1 MRDNKFFD
9 QVKDTILYKTTKGEY
24 FTVQEYLAKHE
35 GRLGK
40 KIIYTNDPARQS
52 ASIAMYDAEGID
64 VAVMDALIEL
74 NFLSFM
80 EYQGGVEDLKFA
92 RVDADSDTF
101 AKELTEDEKKANE
114 AKENGLAKLFQTATG
129 KEDLQVKLT
138 SLKDESM
145 PAILTQDEQGRRFG
159 EMSRIY
165 GQDFKMPEMHT
176 LVLNAANAVV
186 KSLLA
191 SEEGEKRDLMAAQLY
206 DLARMST
213 RPLEKDEVTAFLS
226 RSNKILEMLAEK

>member
-1 MRDNKFFD
+1 MGLQRSD
-9 QVKDTILYKTTKGEY
+9 TTKGEY
-24 FTVQEYLAKHE
+24 FTVQEYLSKHE

-40 KIIYTNDPARQS
+40 KVVYTNDPTRQS
-52 ASIAMYDAEGID
+52 ASVAMYDAEGID
-64 VAVMDALIEL
+64 VVVLDALIDL

-80 EYQGGVEDLKFA
+80 EYSGGVEGLTFA

-101 AKELTEDEKKANE
+101 TKEMTEDEKKASEESEKNLLE
-114 AKENGLAKLFQTATG
+114 LFKTATG
-129 KEDLQVKLT
+129 KEDLSVKLT
-138 SLKDESM
+138 ALKDESM
-145 PAILTQDEQGRRFG
+145 PAMLTQDEQGRRFS

-176 LVLNAANAVV
+176 LVLNASNPVV
-186 KSLLA
+186 KSLIA
-191 SEEGEKRDLMAAQLY
+191 SENGEKRDLMAAQLY

-226 RSNKILEMLAEK
+226 RSAKLLEMLAQA